1 MDWLDAAKQS
11 KVSKI
16 LKMKLIHGTM
26 IKGVRRVK
34 FPSFSLVQ
42 LVELSV
48 LLSRRTSEMV
58 DIICMM

>member
-1 MDWLDAAKQS
+1 MAWLDAAKQP

-16 LKMKLIHGTM
+16 LKMELMHGTM
-26 IKGVRRVK
+26 IKGVRRVE
-34 FPSFSLVQ
+34 FPHFSLVQ